1 MHSTGLFHLQVNIR
15 PEHQIFDRELLGD
28 LGWTTIYDHPLVFA
42 ARGANGPAL
51 WFESIAKDVPLD
63 YDGPGVNHIAIGA
76 SSASDVDALTD
87 WLAVRGIA
95 CMFGTPR
102 HRPEFAGEPADYYQV
117 MFESPDGI
125 LFEFVYNGPMNN
137 VCPPTEV

>member
-1 MHSTGLFHLQVNIR
+1 MQSTGLFHLQVNIR
-15 PEHQIFDRELLGD
+15 PEHQSFYRELFGE

-51 WFESIAKDVPLD
+51 WFESIAKDVPFD

-76 SSASDVDALTD
+76 ASASDVDEFAG
-87 WLAVRGIA
+87 WLRDSGIA
-95 CMFGTPR
+95 CLFSTPR
-102 HRPEFAGEPADYYQV
+102 HRPEFADETTDYYQV

-125 LFEFVYNGPMNN
+125 LFEFIYNGPMSSEDAL
-137 VCPPTEV
+137 VED